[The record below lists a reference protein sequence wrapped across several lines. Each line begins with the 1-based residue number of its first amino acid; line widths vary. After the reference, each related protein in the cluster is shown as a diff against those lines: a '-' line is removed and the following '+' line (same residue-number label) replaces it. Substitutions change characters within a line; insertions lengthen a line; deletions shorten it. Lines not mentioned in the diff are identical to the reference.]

1 MERVEEE
8 HLRMHWDCSAWC
20 EVQRNG
26 REVHPSLRAAAQR
39 GVPIWRVRKREK
51 RSFRRRVSTQE
62 RDVGLEGMWIE
73 EGDADQ
79 RVGCSSRR
87 RMLKQWGGHGG
98 MLIPE

>member
-39 GVPIWRVRKREK
+39 GVPIWRVRK
-51 RSFRRRVSTQE
+51 QE
-62 RDVGLEGMWIE
+62 RKGHSGEGYQPKRGMLAWKGCGLK
-73 EGDADQ
+73 
-79 RVGCSSRR
+79 R
-87 RMLKQWGGHGG
+87 G
-98 MLIPE
+98 MLIKEWGAHPGGGC